1 MRCIANVFLK
11 QKAKCILRNVEILI
25 SHEVQP
31 FPRNMEDFEICIDK
45 FYEYFMFGRRD
56 ITTALEEY
64 TDIFEKYNVTSIVPK
79 RMLLLIFENV
89 VDYLDLIDNPEL
101 FNWYYL
107 VAKLILLNLIFE
119 EYSNSI
125 TEKKFSYEKII
136 DTFSKRYSTLF
147 DDKVRSLFDK
157 NYAKL
162 IRNINKNN
170 KMTEKCLRDLNKGPL
185 KVKYWSMGNY
195 NGYDYYISKINFDKK
210 IFDGIDLKHA
220 FDAFQ
225 KYDYSIEF
233 KYIEAENVSFEV
245 IKNVFGNKPNTLYFI
260 KLPYNFFRLKTSV
273 NKLVSMIEP
282 KTIKNFVFLIA
293 YDDLINKSSKIS
305 EFKSLGFRLGVYN
318 MKEAETKSI
327 KLKGVVDYIYLR
339 PSEVSNY
346 GSLIEFAKSINLTI
360 IENEQNSYKIYK

>member
-1 MRCIANVFLK
+1 MRCIADVFLK
-11 QKAKCILRNVEILI
+11 QKAKCILKNVDILI
-25 SHEVQP
+25 RDEIVP
-31 FPRNMEDFEICIDK
+31 YPREMEDFEICIDK
-45 FYEYFMFGRRD
+45 FYQDFFFGNRNID
-56 ITTALEEY
+56 KALEEY
-64 TDIFEKYNVTSIVPK
+64 TEIFEKYGVVSIVPK

-210 IFDGIDLKHA
+210 TFDGIDLKHA

>member
-1 MRCIANVFLK
+1 M
-11 QKAKCILRNVEILI
+11 
-25 SHEVQP
+25 
-31 FPRNMEDFEICIDK
+31 
-45 FYEYFMFGRRD
+45 
-56 ITTALEEY
+56 
-64 TDIFEKYNVTSIVPK
+64 
-79 RMLLLIFENV
+79 
-89 VDYLDLIDNPEL
+89 
-101 FNWYYL
+101 
-107 VAKLILLNLIFE
+107 
-119 EYSNSI
+119 
-125 TEKKFSYEKII
+125 
-136 DTFSKRYSTLF
+136 F

-195 NGYDYYISKINFDKK
+195 NGCDYYISKINFDKK
-210 IFDGIDLKHA
+210 TFDGIDLKHA

-293 YDDLINKSSKIS
+293 YDDLINKSTKIS